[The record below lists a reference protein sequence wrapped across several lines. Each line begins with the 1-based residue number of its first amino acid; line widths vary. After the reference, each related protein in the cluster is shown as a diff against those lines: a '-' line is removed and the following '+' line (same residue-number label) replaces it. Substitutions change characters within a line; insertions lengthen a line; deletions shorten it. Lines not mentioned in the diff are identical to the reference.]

1 MLLLEDMKTKI
12 IATIGP
18 KSWDE
23 KVFQGII
30 KNGADMVRVNF
41 SHATYEDFLHIKK
54 MVQRVNK
61 KFKKNI
67 QIMQDLQGPRIRVG
81 ELPENGVN
89 LIAGK
94 KQCFYYED
102 KKDSKVN
109 GCLPIS
115 DPYLHIDIQKGDP
128 IFLVNGAMEVEVSR
142 IKDGKIYFKVVRGGI
157 LFSHKGIN
165 VPRTNLRMG
174 GLTEKDI
181 KDVKFALKH
190 GVDYIALSFVQS
202 ADDVKK
208 LKQIIGKHKTK
219 IIAKIE
225 RAVALNEI
233 DAIIKVADGLMVA
246 RGDLGIEI
254 PMENVPIV
262 QKDIIR
268 HCHWHNTPAIVA
280 TQMMSSMVDHDTPTR
295 AEVSDVANAIF
306 DGADGVMLSEETA
319 NGEFPA
325 EVVKEMKKVVEA
337 TEVHLKRHSL
347 FDN

>member
-1 MLLLEDMKTKI
+1 MLLLQGMKTKI

-18 KSWDE
+18 KSWDP
-23 KVFQGII
+23 KVFKEII
-30 KNGADMVRVNF
+30 KNGADIVRVNF

-54 MVQRVNK
+54 MVKSASK
-61 KFKKNI
+61 KFKKDI
-67 QIMQDLQGPRIRVG
+67 KIMQDLQGPRIRVG
-81 ELPENGVN
+81 ELPQDGID

-94 KQCFYYED
+94 KHCFYYED
-102 KKDSKVN
+102 KKNFKVN

-115 DPYLHIDIQKGDP
+115 DPYLHVDIKKGDP
-128 IFLVNGAMEVEVSR
+128 IYLANGAMEVQVSR
-142 IKDGKIYFKVVRGGI
+142 VKDGKIYFDIIRGGT

-165 VPRTNLRMG
+165 VPRTNLRKS

-190 GVDYIALSFVQS
+190 GIDYIALSFVQS

-208 LKQIIGKHKTK
+208 LNKIIGKQKVK

-225 RAVALNEI
+225 RAVALTEI

-254 PMENVPIV
+254 PMEKVPIV

-306 DGADGVMLSEETA
+306 DGADAVMLSEETA

-325 EVVKEMKKVVEA
+325 KVVKEMKKVVEA
-337 TEVHLKRHSL
+337 IEIHLKRHSL